1 MILKTIILVKKVRP
15 HVLLGLS
22 GVGGNFNEE
31 VLKAMKESVSTKPA
45 IFSMSSPTMN
55 AECTA
60 IDAFKHAGGD
70 IVFGSGSPFEN
81 VDLGNGKVGHV
92 NQANN
97 MYLFLG
103 IGLGSLLSGARLI
116 TDGMLQAAEC
126 LASYMLEED
135 ITKGILY
142 PSIDSIRSVTA
153 EVGAVVEE
161 NLAEGEENFAE
172 GHGEDNRALPSAERE
187 DGDSRLEEDTRLQH
201 EGIFGKRNVLGGGGE
216 GEGSNAMEAASAVV
230 PAGGGGGGYGGG
242 GYV

>member
-1 MILKTIILVKKVRP
+1 MQGLVTTNRNNLDPAAAPFAKNPRDLEGLIEGASIIEVVKKVRP

-126 LASYMLEED
+126 
-135 ITKGILY
+135 
-142 PSIDSIRSVTA
+142 IRSVTA

-201 EGIFGKRNVLGGGGE
+201 EGIFGKRNVL
-216 GEGSNAMEAASAVV
+216 V
-230 PAGGGGGGYGGG
+230 
-242 GYV
+242 

>member
-1 MILKTIILVKKVRP
+1 VKKVRP

-116 TDGMLQAAEC
+116 TDGMLQAAE
-126 LASYMLEED
+126 
-135 ITKGILY
+135 
-142 PSIDSIRSVTA
+142 
-153 EVGAVVEE
+153 
-161 NLAEGEENFAE
+161 
-172 GHGEDNRALPSAERE
+172 
-187 DGDSRLEEDTRLQH
+187 
-201 EGIFGKRNVLGGGGE
+201 
-216 GEGSNAMEAASAVV
+216 
-230 PAGGGGGGYGGG
+230 
-242 GYV
+242 